1 MDTDRRSTVILVPR
15 LVVSVVFSG
24 IYIIR
29 AIDAVRN
36 YSREKFCC
44 YGAVNLYAT
53 TFVQTPNRL
62 KGIPKIEKK
71 PEKIWLSPD

>member
-1 MDTDRRSTVILVPR
+1 MWGKSRVDTDRRSTVILVHR

-29 AIDAVRN
+29 AIDAVRH

-44 YGAVNLYAT
+44 
-53 TFVQTPNRL
+53 
-62 KGIPKIEKK
+62 
-71 PEKIWLSPD
+71 